1 MRLRTQ
7 GQERDAGPP
16 DIARATGLGD
26 SARSPPGCARR
37 SRPAGPR
44 DTNESEGSVTAFMA
58 VAAAV
63 AATVAARSLPWS
75 RWLCHGLDSVSDG
88 SLRLSPPSERGP
100 PCRMQAWP
108 PAPLRGRPRGH
119 GTRPSESLTG
129 AATPLCPLSPSC
141 HPPDSCHPSHPL
153 YNDASHQTIR
163 VELHVSWRETG
174 WCERTPQVHSKSA
187 CSDGS
192 PRPSGPPLWVLASRF
207 ADLVGLFGP
216 PLDWPLYY
224 GRHYQPL
231 AVFCPQKPLCCFLLS
246 AVFCS
251 CSRIWDPY

>member
-1 MRLRTQ
+1 MTPQ
-7 GQERDAGPP
+7 DH
-16 DIARATGLGD
+16 
-26 SARSPPGCARR
+26 
-37 SRPAGPR
+37 RPAAPA
-44 DTNESEGSVTAFMA
+44 DHCPP
-58 VAAAV
+58 
-63 AATVAARSLPWS
+63 ARGIRSNLKALSLLSWQS
-75 RWLCHGLDSVSDG
+75 RRL
-88 SLRLSPPSERGP
+88 SLRLSRRGHCLGHGGCVTGSTSSATDPSGCCPHPSADRW
-100 PCRMQAWP
+100 MQAWP

-119 GTRPSESLTG
+119 GTPPSESLTG